1 MSFDVI
7 CNHVNTFKKKIEEP
21 VVETKTEEKVEEV
34 KVVEEKKPENNVQ
47 EDLFKLTKDAQIKK
61 LEELGLTKSEIKKLN
76 TEIKRV
82 NKIIEL
88 TGGK

>member
-7 CNHVNTFKKKIEEP
+7 CNHVNTFKKKVEEP
-21 VVETKTEEKVEEV
+21 VVETKT
-34 KVVEEKKPENNVQ
+34 EKKPENNVQ

-61 LEELGLTKSEIKKLN
+61 LEELGLTKSEINKLN